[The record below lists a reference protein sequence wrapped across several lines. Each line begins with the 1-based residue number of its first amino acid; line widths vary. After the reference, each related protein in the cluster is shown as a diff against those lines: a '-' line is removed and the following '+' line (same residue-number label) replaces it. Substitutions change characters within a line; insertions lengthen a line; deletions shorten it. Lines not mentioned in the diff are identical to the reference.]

1 MTMSVGFLDKAE
13 CAIEPAGGMMR
24 VVDRSVM
31 RLWSTRGKVVV
42 GQLVGIWFTSD
53 RLDGQDNDDDDDD
66 DQVERVAKYRDERWV
81 VVVTGEGGAVAGQI
95 LATDQNKGPSRGKL
109 PIRFFGC
116 DPGWRLV
123 SSWIP
128 RQKYERQT
136 HSFPLTSLC
145 CLRVWFGLAA
155 GCVVYPRRVLTT
167 DGG

>member
-13 CAIEPAGGMMR
+13 CAIEPAGGMR
-24 VVDRSVM
+24 VVDRRVV
-31 RLWSTRGKVVV
+31 RLWSTCGKVVV
-42 GQLVGIWFTSD
+42 GQLFGTWLTSD
-53 RLDGQDNDDDDDD
+53 GLDRQDNDDDDD

-123 SSWIP
+123 LDTPTKI
-128 RQKYERQT
+128 
-136 HSFPLTSLC
+136 
-145 CLRVWFGLAA
+145 
-155 GCVVYPRRVLTT
+155 
-167 DGG
+167 